1 MKKLIISQKENEL
14 RLQTEQPLGFE
25 DILNLTLS
33 AILSMA
39 NEITSNAPTDKQQAV
54 KEYLFDQINMAASSL
69 LAQFAP
75 EIDLRKDIQ
84 AEAIRTLEE
93 QLLTERAQQVLNN
106 KTTN

>member
-25 DILNLTLS
+25 DIINLSRS

-39 NEITSNAPTDKQQAV
+39 NEITNNAPDDKRQQV
-54 KEYLFDQINMAASSL
+54 KEYLFDQINLSVSAL

-84 AEAIRTLEE
+84 AEAILALEE
-93 QLLTERAQQVLNN
+93 QLLTERATAMIN
-106 KTTN
+106 KA

>member
-39 NEITSNAPTDKQQAV
+39 NEITNNAPADKRQQV
-54 KEYLFDQINMAASSL
+54 KEYLFDQINLSVSAL

-84 AEAIRTLEE
+84 AEAILALEE
-93 QLLTERAQQVLNN
+93 QLLTERAQAMLDKQ
-106 KTTN
+106 

>member
-25 DILNLTLS
+25 DILNLSLS
-33 AILSMA
+33 AVLSMA
-39 NEITSNAPTDKQQAV
+39 NEITNKADPNQKQAV
-54 KEYLFDQINMAASSL
+54 KEYLFDQINMAASAL

-84 AEAIRTLEE
+84 AEAILALEE
-93 QLLTERAQQVLNN
+93 QILTERAQQVLNN
-106 KTTN
+106 KTNS

>member
-14 RLQTEQPLGFE
+14 RLQTEQSLGFE

-33 AILSMA
+33 AVLSMA
-39 NEITSNAPTDKQQAV
+39 NEITNKAPDENKQQV
-54 KEYLFDQINMAASSL
+54 KEYLFDQINLAASAL
-69 LAQFAP
+69 LSQFAP

-84 AEAIRTLEE
+84 AEAILTLEE

>member
-33 AILSMA
+33 AVLSMA
-39 NEITSNAPTDKQQAV
+39 NEITNNAPADKRQQV
-54 KEYLFDQINMAASSL
+54 KEYLFDQINLSVSAL

-84 AEAIRTLEE
+84 AEAIMQLEE
-93 QLLTERAQQVLNN
+93 QILTERATAMIN
-106 KTTN
+106 KA

>member
-33 AILSMA
+33 AVLSMA
-39 NEITSNAPTDKQQAV
+39 NEITNNAPADKRQQV

-84 AEAIRTLEE
+84 AEAIMQLEE
-93 QLLTERAQQVLNN
+93 QILTERATAMIN
-106 KTTN
+106 KA

>member
-33 AILSMA
+33 AVLSMA
-39 NEITSNAPTDKQQAV
+39 NEITNNAPADKRQQV
-54 KEYLFDQINMAASSL
+54 KEYLFDQINLSVSAL

-84 AEAIRTLEE
+84 AEAILALEE
-93 QLLTERAQQVLNN
+93 QLLTERTQAMLDKQ
-106 KTTN
+106 